1 MPSPHKVAPR
11 TVLISSRLDELGAS
25 RRAAFRAVHDEEWNP
40 LLYEI
45 EPHEWLAA
53 QRRASRKEERRDQRS
68 TIKDINERLTMN
80 SLVNTADHFIGIYG
94 TSLGDPSPQLN
105 GLRPLEYEILRF
117 LFGHLFRKS
126 GLSDEL
132 LADVFSQSATPEG
145 IHKARRRLQEALASI
160 CDKSTTYH
168 EVFRDRMALFLK
180 EPPSDVPTSSLM
192 YSTIHRLRRS
202 ASSKNIHFFTS
213 RIAEF
218 ESGAVVHWRPSSHL
232 YVKIRRQI
240 QRWAACSLPSA
251 SPLQGAEFALQIES
265 EADVGYVLHVVKAI
279 FYEGYNV
286 RMLRLGLRSDGVRVM
301 NLVVAPYLHAGKGL
315 IKILRD
321 IYHCR
326 VRSCK
331 RHDVNKVEPHSE
343 RGPLGELEI
352 IVADRPGM
360 LARALAALALL
371 EMQVL
376 DIHQRDVDPSKGPG
390 RGLRNH
396 VRIVFKKSK
405 NSGVRKGVTIHK
417 DFRYP
422 KDSQFALDFIAA
434 DLASQP
440 GFYSV
445 ILANIPSGI

>member
-1 MPSPHKVAPR
+1 
-11 TVLISSRLDELGAS
+11 
-25 RRAAFRAVHDEEWNP
+25 
-40 LLYEI
+40 
-45 EPHEWLAA
+45 
-53 QRRASRKEERRDQRS
+53 
-68 TIKDINERLTMN
+68 
-80 SLVNTADHFIGIYG
+80 
-94 TSLGDPSPQLN
+94 
-105 GLRPLEYEILRF
+105 
-117 LFGHLFRKS
+117 
-126 GLSDEL
+126 
-132 LADVFSQSATPEG
+132 
-145 IHKARRRLQEALASI
+145 
-160 CDKSTTYH
+160 
-168 EVFRDRMALFLK
+168 MALFLK

-218 ESGAVVHWRPSSHL
+218 ESGAVVYWRPSSHL

-240 QRWAACSLPSA
+240 QRWADCRLPSA
-251 SPLQGAEFALQIES
+251 TRLQGGEFALQVES

-286 RMLRLGLRSDGVRVM
+286 RMIRLGLRSDGVRVM
-301 NLVVAPYLHAGKGL
+301 NMVVAPYLHAGKGL
-315 IKILRD
+315 IEILRD

-326 VRSCK
+326 VRSCE
-331 RHDVNKVEPHSE
+331 RDDVNKVDPHSE
-343 RGPLGELEI
+343 RGPLGQLEI

-376 DIHQRDVDPSKGPG
+376 DIQQCDVDPSKGPG
-390 RGLRNH
+390 RGPRNH
-396 VRIVFKKSK
+396 VRVVFKKSK
-405 NSGVRKGVTIHK
+405 KSGVRKGVTIDK

-422 KDSQFALDFIAA
+422 RDSQFALDFIAA

-445 ILANIPSGI
+445 ILTNIPSGT